1 MEKEDYVISTLKKKF
16 FSLMRDEKLG
26 YTKEI
31 TQELD
36 YLVEAIRELEAENV
50 QSHSSPP
57 NK

>member
-57 NK
+57 

>member
-16 FSLMRDEKLG
+16 FSLIREEKLG
-26 YTKEI
+26 HTKEI

-57 NK
+57 P

>member
-1 MEKEDYVISTLKKKF
+1 MIEKEDYIITTLKKKF
-16 FSLMRDEKLG
+16 FSLIRDEKLG

-50 QSHSSPP
+50 QSDSTP
-57 NK
+57 NL

>member
-16 FSLMRDEKLG
+16 FSLIRDEKLG

-50 QSHSSPP
+50 QSDSPP
-57 NK
+57 NL

>member
-1 MEKEDYVISTLKKKF
+1 
-16 FSLMRDEKLG
+16 MRDEKLG

-57 NK
+57 

>member
-50 QSHSSPP
+50 QSHSPHP